1 MNLKNNKLR
10 YFIDKYLLGNVIVNM
25 HLLKFMYK
33 KEKVIMYIPE
43 IPNNSLTSEI
53 EEIVKIARAVDGEA
67 YFEFNEPATEAEIEE
82 TEKEFET
89 QLPESY
95 KDWVRFSNGSVIF
108 NTRLSF
114 FSIHDL
120 KRYQISKFPQDLII
134 IGQVVGDGEILCISK
149 STGKFIRCFDGEE
162 RSFDNLNQFFV
173 PLLKSMR
180 RNAEELVGSF

>member
-1 MNLKNNKLR
+1 
-10 YFIDKYLLGNVIVNM
+10 
-25 HLLKFMYK
+25 
-33 KEKVIMYIPE
+33 MYIPE

-162 RSFDNLNQFFV
+162 RSFDNLNQVFV